1 MNSNDY
7 GYGGQK
13 RPLEDG
19 GMHSLLLH
27 LLLFSIATMPGKL
40 QVALFFFFFSCNRVK
55 KHFVPFI
62 DHDMLFHFLFN
73 GETSLKPLCSNLK

>member
-19 GMHSLLLH
+19 GMHLLLLH
-27 LLLFSIATMPGKL
+27 LLLFSIAAMPGKL
-40 QVALFFFFFSCNRVK
+40 QVAFLLFFFRNTVK

-73 GETSLKPLCSNLK
+73 GETSLKPLCSNSK

>member
-27 LLLFSIATMPGKL
+27 LLLFSIATVPGKL
-40 QVALFFFFFSCNRVK
+40 QVALFFFFFPVT
-55 KHFVPFI
+55 
-62 DHDMLFHFLFN
+62 
-73 GETSLKPLCSNLK
+73 E